1 MVSSSANRRPAQGLP
16 ADATSFVG
24 RRQEMAEVKTLLS
37 RSRLVTLT
45 GFGGV
50 GKTRLAA
57 RAAQDVQR
65 AFADGVWFV
74 DLSAVDDPDL
84 LVPTLL
90 EVLEIEERSSR
101 PSMAALADHLADKK
115 ALLILDNCEHMLHD
129 CAMLADDLLAVADGV
144 RIIVTSRE
152 PLRIHGERTLVVRPL
167 PVPDGGGVNLSTQAL
182 AEVDAVR
189 LFVER
194 ADAVLP
200 GFSVTD
206 DNRDA
211 VEQICRRLDGIP
223 LAIELAAV
231 RLRALSVQQL
241 LDRLDDRFRMLTT
254 GSRTAAPRQRTLR
267 GLVDWSYGLC
277 TEPERLLWAR
287 ASVFSGGLD
296 LEAAEAVCSGD
307 GIAREDV
314 VDVIS
319 GLVDKSVLVR
329 EEHSVGVRYRLLDTV
344 RQYGRD
350 RLAESGGQAALRRRH
365 REFYRALARQ
375 AQALVFTSAQ
385 LHWQRRLRLEHPNLR
400 VALHACFDD
409 GDAEDGLRMAT
420 DLLYHWKTM
429 YLVGEGRRWLEDG
442 LAKVTAPCE
451 SRAWALC
458 CASWMAIMMGH
469 DQAAAGMADEA
480 RELGETLDL
489 PSLIAYASLFSGMAA
504 VYRGEIDAAVEIYE
518 RSLAGHRAAGDERG
532 QVLTLTRLCLTY
544 GRKRDVERAAAAGE
558 EAIRICDAR
567 GESWHRAYAVMA
579 LGVLAW
585 REGDM
590 ARAVALEKE
599 SLRFNGT
606 LDDRLGVG
614 INLDVLAWVSAA
626 EHDYERAARLI
637 GALWNIWQTSGRP
650 LLQFG
655 HLLVYHE
662 ECEASILQA
671 LGEPAFR
678 SALGQGARLS
688 FDEALAYAMEES
700 TPAVPSARPAATSS
714 PLTRREM
721 EIARL
726 VAKGLSNKGIA
737 TTLVIAQRTAEG
749 HIEHILSKLGFH
761 SRAQIAVWVAE
772 QDRRAAAQDSR
783 GLSSAMASPDGRA
796 AGGARRRH

>member
-1 MVSSSANRRPAQGLP
+1 M
-16 ADATSFVG
+16 TSFVG
-24 RRQEMAEVKTLLS
+24 RRQEMAEVKSLLS
-37 RSRLVTLT
+37 KSRLVTLT

-50 GKTRLAA
+50 GKTRLASQT
-57 RAAQDVQR
+57 AQDVQR
-65 AFADGVWFV
+65 AFPDGVWFV
-74 DLSAVDDPDL
+74 DLSALDDPDL

-90 EVLEIEERSSR
+90 ETLQLEERSSR
-101 PSMAALADHLADKK
+101 PSMAAVAEHLADKK
-115 ALLILDNCEHMLHD
+115 ALLILDNCEHLLHD
-129 CAMLADDLLAVADGV
+129 CAVLVEDLLVIADGL
-144 RIIVTSRE
+144 RIIITSRE
-152 PLRIHGERTLVVRPL
+152 PLRIHGERTLVVHPL
-167 PVPDGGGVNLSTQAL
+167 PVPDGEGERLSTEAL

-194 ADAVLP
+194 TDAVLP

-211 VEQICRRLDGIP
+211 VVQICRRLDGIP

-241 LDRLDDRFRMLTT
+241 LDRLEDRFKMLTT
-254 GSRTAAPRQRTLR
+254 GSRTAALRQQTLR
-267 GLVDWSYGLC
+267 ALVDWSYGLC

-314 VDVIS
+314 VDVVS
-319 GLVDKSVLVR
+319 GLVEKSVLVR
-329 EEHSVGVRYRLLDTV
+329 EEYPVGVRYRLLDTV

-350 RLAESGGQAALRRRH
+350 RLAESGGQAELRRRH
-365 REFYRALARQ
+365 REFYRAVAHQ
-375 AQALVFTSAQ
+375 AYALIFTGAQ
-385 LHWQRRLRLEHPNLR
+385 LEWQRRLRLEHANLR
-400 VALHACFDD
+400 AALHACFDD

-429 YLVGEGRRWLEDG
+429 HQIGEGRRWLEDG

-458 CASWMAIMMGH
+458 YGSWMAIIMGH
-469 DQAAAGMADEA
+469 IPAATAMIDEA
-480 RELGETLDL
+480 RELGEMLEL
-489 PSLIAYASLFSGMAA
+489 PSLRAYVALFSGMTA
-504 VYRGEIDAAVEIYE
+504 VYRGEIDTATGLYE
-518 RSLAGHRAAGDERG
+518 EALAGHRAAGDERG

-558 EAIRICDAR
+558 EAVRICDAR
-567 GESWHRAYAVMA
+567 GEGWHRAYAVMA

-585 REGDM
+585 REGDI
-590 ARAVALEKE
+590 ARAIDLEKE

-606 LDDRLGVG
+606 MEDWLGVG
-614 INLDVLAWVSAA
+614 INLDVLAWISVA
-626 EHDYERAARLI
+626 ERDHARAARLI
-637 GALWNIWQTSGRP
+637 GALWAMWRTSGRP

-655 HLLVYHE
+655 HLLVYHD
-662 ECEASILQA
+662 ECEASIHQA

-678 SALGQGARLS
+678 AALDQGARLS
-688 FDEALAYAMEES
+688 FEEVLAYAMQER
-700 TPAVPSARPAATSS
+700 APAAPDEGARCTSS

-726 VAKGLSNKGIA
+726 VAQGASNKDIA
-737 TTLVIAQRTAEG
+737 TTLVIARRTAEG
-749 HIEHILSKLGFH
+749 HIEHMLSKLGFH
-761 SRAQIAVWVAE
+761 SRAQIAVWMAE
-772 QDRRAAAQDSR
+772 QDRLAGAHEFEGPSPAAPR
-783 GLSSAMASPDGRA
+783 GPAVAGSPEARRGARQPGRA
-796 AGGARRRH
+796 AR